1 MAGKLQPLN
10 IGDLRVEVP
19 IIQGGMAVKVSTSSL
34 AAAVAE
40 CGGAGTIASAG
51 LGFGTAENETD
62 FVKASREGLQREIRN
77 AKAAT
82 RGVVG
87 VNILVALSNYEDL
100 ARTAAKEGAHFIA
113 SGAGLPLKLP
123 EYVEGSDTR
132 ILPIISS
139 ARAAALMTSTWKKRY
154 DRLPDGIIVEGPL
167 AGGHLGFKADEL
179 RARTSQ
185 PLEAIVPEVLGITRG
200 LNIPVIAAGGI
211 FDGKDIA
218 KFLKLGAA
226 GVQIASRFVVTAECS
241 VSQKFKDLFLAA
253 QDKDVMIIDSPVGM
267 PGRAIKT
274 PLIERLARGERV
286 RFKCGYRCLRSC
298 NPAASPY
305 CIAKALDNASRGLLE
320 EAVVFCG
327 HNVSRIDKMTTVR
340 ELFDE
345 LVSGALAEMALAGR
359 PGAGPLR
366 S

>member
-1 MAGKLQPLN
+1 VEGKLRPLR
-10 IGDLRVEVP
+10 IGDLSVEVP
-19 IIQGGMAVKVSTSSL
+19 IVQGGMAVKVSTASL

-62 FVKASREGLQREIRN
+62 FVKASREGLQRELRQ

-123 EYVEGSDTR
+123 EYVEGSQVR
-132 ILPIISS
+132 LLPIVSS
-139 ARAAALMTSTWKKRY
+139 ARAAGLIISTWKKRY
-154 DRLPDGIIVEGPL
+154 GRVPDAVIVEGPL
-167 AGGHLGFKADEL
+167 AGGHLGFKAEEL

-185 PLEAIVPEVLGITRG
+185 PLEAIVPEVLSFTRS
-200 LNIPVIAAGGI
+200 LKIPLIAAGGI

-218 KFLKLGAA
+218 RLLKIGAD
-226 GVQIASRFVVTAECS
+226 GVQIASRFVVAAECS
-241 VSQKFKDLFLAA
+241 VSQRFKDLFLAA
-253 QDKDVMIIDSPVGM
+253 REEDVMIIDSPVGM

-274 PLIERLARGERV
+274 PLIERLARGERI

-298 NPAASPY
+298 NPATSPY
-305 CIAKALDNASRGLLE
+305 CIAKALDNASRGELD
-320 EAVVFCG
+320 EAVVFAG
-327 HNVSRIDKMTTVR
+327 HNVSRITEPTTVR
-340 ELFDE
+340 RLFDE
-345 LVSGALAEMALAGR
+345 FVSSALAEMAGSEAVH
-359 PGAGPLR
+359 
-366 S
+366 